1 MNARG
6 SDLAMAERHVVEGEA
21 RIERQRQI
29 ILKMDQDHHPAA
41 AAMARVLLKTL
52 CQTLEN
58 MRTHLALIRK
68 HGL

>member
-29 ILKMDQDHHPAA
+29 ILKMDHDHHPAA

-52 CQTLEN
+52 CQTFS
-58 MRTHLALIRK
+58 TTCALTWR
-68 HGL
+68 

>member
-41 AAMARVLLKTL
+41 AAMARVLLTTLCKTL
-52 CQTLEN
+52 DN
-58 MRTHLALIRK
+58 MRTHLALIRNY
-68 HGL
+68 GL